1 MTLRPSLSRVH
12 LNYMDDRARI
22 TDEIARIKKALL
34 LKGFPFGPEPSPSIE
49 DVSAH
54 CHWDG
59 IVGHPVDVE
68 ITVSVWNMNCP
79 S

>member
-1 MTLRPSLSRVH
+1 MTLRPSLSSVH

-49 DVSAH
+49 D
-54 CHWDG
+54 G

>member
-1 MTLRPSLSRVH
+1 
-12 LNYMDDRARI
+12 MDDRARI

-34 LKGFPFGPEPSPSIE
+34 LKGLPFGPEASAAIQ
-49 DVSAH
+49 DVSAY

-59 IVGHPVDVE
+59 NVGHPVDVQ
-68 ITVSVWNMNCP
+68 ITVSVWNMNRP

>member
-1 MTLRPSLSRVH
+1 
-12 LNYMDDRARI
+12 MDDQARI
-22 TDEIARIKKALL
+22 TDKVARVKKARLL
-34 LKGFPFGPEPSPSIE
+34 RGLPFGQEPSAPIE
-49 DVSAH
+49 DVSAR

-68 ITVSVWNMNCP
+68 ITVLVWNNSRP